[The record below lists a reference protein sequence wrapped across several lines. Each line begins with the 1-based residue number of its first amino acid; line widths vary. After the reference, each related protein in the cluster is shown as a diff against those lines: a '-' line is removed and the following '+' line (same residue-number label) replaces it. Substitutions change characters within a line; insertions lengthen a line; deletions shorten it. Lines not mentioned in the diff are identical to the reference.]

1 MCNLPVE
8 VLDSEKVARVI
19 IFPFHFHK
27 KKLKYIHRAFRP
39 SPGTDRISVIRLTHM
54 GADFCKSKGKELV
67 GDGDDKKYTG
77 LAVLIARQV
86 RDIGADVHDVPV
98 DYCGHAE
105 ISYGIVVEPGEPLES
120 AASKRLREM
129 TQSIFKIAVYHEDRD
144 PAAPSW
150 TGDPL

>member
-8 VLDSEKVARVI
+8 VLDSEKIARVI

-39 SPGTDRISVIRLTHM
+39 SPGTDRISVIRLTQM

-67 GDGDDKKYTG
+67 GDGNDKKYTG
-77 LAVLIARQV
+77 LAVLVARQV
-86 RDIGADVHDVPV
+86 RDIGAEVHDVPV

-105 ISYGIVVEPGEPLES
+105 ISYGITVPRNEPPDS
-120 AASKRLREM
+120 ALNKRL
-129 TQSIFKIAVYHEDRD
+129 TGLTKQIFELAVYHEDPD
-144 PAAPSW
+144 PAALTW
-150 TGDPL
+150 TGGPL